1 MEKQKYEAINE
12 AVKKQEELLRFD
24 HFTNRDAGEL
34 GSFMVQRVYEKGIE
48 LAVSIRKLNGTVIFM
63 HETEKTNQNN
73 QNWMNR
79 KFNTVSLMER
89 SSYGAWAESLVT
101 GETVSFHGLDEKDYV
116 FCGGG
121 VPIRLKTG
129 ELVAVLIVSNLPHE
143 EDHRFVVDS
152 LKEWLK
158 AEVPFA

>member
-24 HFTNRDAGEL
+24 HFTNRDAWEL

-79 KFNTVSLMER
+79 KFNTVSLM
-89 SSYGAWAESLVT
+89 
-101 GETVSFHGLDEKDYV
+101 
-116 FCGGG
+116 
-121 VPIRLKTG
+121 
-129 ELVAVLIVSNLPHE
+129 
-143 EDHRFVVDS
+143 
-152 LKEWLK
+152 
-158 AEVPFA
+158 